1 MRFHVSGR
9 PGLITVGLVGLA
21 GLLTFAPVGALAAK
35 SRPAARVVQSD
46 SALDV
51 VLYGR
56 REDVAAFAR
65 QAAESEGLDP
75 EWTIAQLAQARY
87 QPTVAKLV
95 MPPPAGT
102 AKNWAAYR
110 SRFVEAQR
118 IREGLRWWQSQ
129 EPWLNQAQ
137 ARWGVPPEII
147 VSIVGVETFY
157 GRITG
162 GFKVLDAL
170 ATLSFDFP
178 AGRSD
183 RSAFYRGELQAFL
196 RWCADEGRDPQSV
209 KGSYA
214 GAMGLPQ
221 FMPSTLRRYAVDFDG
236 DGRIDLEANGA
247 DVVGSVGHYF
257 AQHGWQEGLP
267 TTFAVTPPADLEQR
281 ARLLVPDILPTFTSA
296 QMAEAGARLDEAGRA
311 HEGQLALV
319 QLFNG
324 DEEPSYVAGTRN
336 FYVVTRYN
344 WSSYYA
350 MAVIELARALKQ
362 MRPPVETAAPAKD
375 AADRPTPASSDG
387 QPAATSG

>member
-1 MRFHVSGR
+1 MRS
-9 PGLITVGLVGLA
+9 IATGLA
-21 GLLTFAPVGALAAK
+21 ALMGLALLTLDPALAAQAGK
-35 SRPAARVVQSD
+35 SRRPPVVQPD
-46 SALDV
+46 TAPDV
-51 VLYGR
+51 VVYGR
-56 REDVAAFAR
+56 REDVTAFAR
-65 QAAESEGLDP
+65 RVAERQGLDA
-75 EWTIAQLAQARY
+75 EWTISQLAQARY
-87 QPTVAKLV
+87 QPAVAKLV
-95 MPPPAGT
+95 MPPPNAT

-118 IREGLRWWQSQ
+118 IREGLRWWQAQ
-129 EPWLNQAQ
+129 EPWLNQAE

-162 GFKVLDAL
+162 SFKVIDAL

-178 AGRSD
+178 TGRSD
-183 RSAFYRGELQAFL
+183 RSGFYRDELEAFL
-196 RWCADEGRDPQSV
+196 RWCSDEGRDPQSV

-221 FMPSTLRRYAVDFDG
+221 FMPSTLRRFAVDFDA

-257 AQHGWQEGLP
+257 AQHGWQSGLP
-267 TTFAVTPPADLEQR
+267 AYFAVTPPTDIEQR
-281 ARLLVPDILPTFTSA
+281 ARLLVPDILPSFTAA
-296 QMAEAGARLDEAGRA
+296 QLSEAGARLDDAGRA
-311 HEGQLALV
+311 HEGPMALV

-324 DEEPSYVAGTRN
+324 DDEPSYVAGTRN

-350 MAVIELARALKQ
+350 MAVIDLARALKQ
-362 MRPPVETAAPAKD
+362 MRPPVSEPAKAQDANEAAAPPS
-375 AADRPTPASSDG
+375 DR
-387 QPAATSG
+387 QPAAASS